1 MFIKPVS
8 LGLISLLL
16 FLTLGCNNPEVW
28 PQVDKKPEYKDYVT
42 EGLKSYKES
51 NINHRLRL
59 CDYDYDKDYLN
70 YGKTKS
76 FRESDSMRRYYIQV
90 RDAFETMGFKVEWDV
105 KKHCAIV
112 FNDYHSVILPA
123 NSSVGKIDDGRI
135 EFDKSNVILDEK
147 MLIPPSTYNI
157 IMETLK
163 PGYTKRSIEALW
175 DETVGLH
182 LQDELWT
189 EQNIYDAG
197 HYLMIPLHAA
207 FIMNN
212 NEWQQQ
218 FAYQFAYFMDN
229 QDHIAEVRLDQLHYY
244 YLISRFIVLAN
255 ESGQSDMIPEGLPDY
270 LYNRIINIWNHEPA
284 WQWDQSDFPNMK
296 ERLLWKLNTQR
307 PDKSYYRAIID
318 EELFTFAIAADL
330 SHYYQDK
337 DIDKRSI
344 LADILDIAYQV
355 FTKEVIPT
363 ENGGWLFQPGVWSEH
378 PDYAYVGNAQKA
390 PNLPSKT
397 INNIAM
403 DTSHSH
409 RFPLWLKSLAE
420 AYTPG
425 SNEHNYYNKLREGL
439 TIQFTDIV
447 LLAPSGEIPFYR
459 TTNFLDGNN
468 GVYRWNYSTQGPN
481 NGYGPYELSGTML
494 LGWWTFLP
502 GDFLNTIYNDISRQ
516 FPLSD
521 DAIQLYVGPGT
532 SRERHHLIEGSAP
545 YVNGYLELISI
556 LAENI

>member
-1 MFIKPVS
+1 MGVNRCIKLLPVAVTVVVA
-8 LGLISLLL
+8 GIVLLMY
-16 FLTLGCNNPEVW
+16 FCNIIKATAINQPE
-28 PQVDKKPEYKDYVT
+28 
-42 EGLKSYKES
+42 SY
-51 NINHRLRL
+51 
-59 CDYDYDKDYLN
+59 
-70 YGKTKS
+70 
-76 FRESDSMRRYYIQV
+76 RYYIQV
-90 RDAFETMGFKVEWDV
+90 RDAFETMGFKVKWDV
-105 KKHCAIV
+105 KKQCAIV
-112 FNDYHSVILPA
+112 FNNYHSVILPA

-135 EFDKSNVILDEK
+135 EFDKSHVILDEK

-207 FIMNN
+207 FILDNG
-212 NEWQQQ
+212 EYQQQ
-218 FAYQFAYFMDN
+218 FADQFAYFMDN
-229 QDHIAEVRLDQLHYY
+229 KDNIAEGRLNQLHYY
-244 YLISRFIVLAN
+244 YLLSRFIVLA
-255 ESGQSDMIPEGLPDY
+255 SDAGQHKMIPEGMPEY
-270 LYNRIINIWNHEPA
+270 LYDRIIKIWCYEPA
-284 WQWDQSDFPNMK
+284 WQWAQSDFPNMK
-296 ERLLWKLNTQR
+296 ERLIWKLDTPE

-318 EELFTFAIAADL
+318 EEFFTFAIAADL
-330 SHYYQDK
+330 SHYYQEKDTDK
-337 DIDKRSI
+337 YSN
-344 LADILDIAYQV
+344 LADILNIAYQV
-355 FTKEVIPT
+355 FNQEILFT
-363 ENGGWLFQPGVWSEH
+363 ETGGWLFQPGVWRQH
-378 PDYAYVGNAQKA
+378 PDYAYVGNTQKA
-390 PNLPSKT
+390 ANLSKKT
-397 INNIAM
+397 LNSVAM

-420 AYTPG
+420 AYSPG
-425 SNEHNYYNKLREGL
+425 SNEGEYYNRLREGL
-439 TIQFTDIV
+439 TKQFTDKALV
-447 LLAPSGEIPFYR
+447 EPSDEVPYYR
-459 TTNFLDGNN
+459 TTNFMDGTN
-468 GVYRWNYSTQGPN
+468 GVYRWNYSTQGSN

-502 GDFLNTIYNDISRQ
+502 GDYINNVYKDISRQ

-521 DAIQLYVGPGT
+521 DVIQLYVGPGT